1 MQGRPTKRQ
10 TRREAGT
17 QSHGTHA
24 VSRATDRN
32 QETLIRR
39 ALIVLTY
46 LLLLVVAIGAVGP
59 LRQAA
64 LATPLVSDLMG
75 TASVPSEAASSLAV
89 RAELPPL
96 WPGFRGTFQARV
108 SSPADAPAAVRIV
121 TIAVQVDD
129 ASPACS
135 GANLSIPPYTWTPSS
150 TTFTVLPGQTVEV
163 PMAITMLDTG
173 ANQDACQGAT
183 FRTHF
188 RLTAAAL

>member
-1 MQGRPTKRQ
+1 MQRCPTKRQ

-39 ALIVLTY
+39 ALTVLAY
-46 LLLLVVAIGAVGP
+46 LALLVVAVDVVGP

-64 LATPLVSDLMG
+64 LASPLVADLMG
-75 TASVPSEAASSLAV
+75 TPSVSGDAGSSLAV
-89 RAELPPL
+89 SAELPPL

-121 TIAVQVDD
+121 GIAVQVED
-129 ASPACS
+129 ASPACT
-135 GANLSIPPYTWTPSS
+135 GANLSIPAYAWTPSAA
-150 TTFTVLPGQTVEV
+150 TYAVRPGQTVQV
-163 PMAITMLDTG
+163 PMAITMPDTG